1 MRDAG
6 IRFSNRAHLLALLL
20 IPWTLPAQPAR
31 EPRVSAAV
39 SDGVYIDSQ
48 GNRWGCPMTRPEVIA
63 VFHSDDFSAVTA
75 DKPARIGEYRIASA
89 AGLGPVR
96 PNLELGKPFPPLV
109 PGAE

>member
-1 MRDAG
+1 
-6 IRFSNRAHLLALLL
+6 
-20 IPWTLPAQPAR
+20 
-31 EPRVSAAV
+31 
-39 SDGVYIDSQ
+39 
-48 GNRWGCPMTRPEVIA
+48 MTRPEVIA

-109 PGAE
+109 PGAEYVVNSPLEVTVGGQAAQVLNALGLTVAWIAGPEVEIPVR